1 MGRGSL
7 AELLQKAAF
16 CVVKGYLLR
25 CDWPPFAAR
34 KAVFYKTPVPRRNS
48 RGASGAVNVVMAV
61 AANRAGLRPFRL
73 PFAAAGVVRHGA
85 AAQEI

>member
-1 MGRGSL
+1 MGCGRS

-25 CDWPPFAAR
+25 CDWPPFAVR
-34 KAVFYKTPVPRRNS
+34 KAVYYKTLVPRRIS
-48 RGASGAVNVVMAV
+48 RGASGMVNVVMAV
-61 AANRAGLRPFRL
+61 AANRAGPRPFRL
-73 PFAAAGVVRHGA
+73 PFAAAGAVRQGA